1 MKLSTKGRYATR
13 ALLDLALHGD
23 HGLVLAKDISGRI
36 GVSES
41 YLEQLF
47 IPLKTAGLVRA
58 VRGARGGFAL
68 ARPASEINLSHIIQA
83 TEGSVAPADCVDDAS
98 MCSRSSQCVTRDVW
112 AEMKSAMDN
121 ILGNT
126 TLQNLVDRHET
137 LGKDAGKC
145 RK

>member
-23 HGLVLAKDISGRI
+23 EGLVLARDISSRI

-47 IPLKTAGLVRA
+47 MPVRTAGLIRA

-68 ARPASEINLSHIIQA
+68 ARPPSDITLSQIIQA
-83 TEGSVAPADCVDDAS
+83 TEGSIAPSDCVDDGNV
-98 MCSRSSQCVTRDVW
+98 CTRSGACVTREVW
-112 AEMKSAMDN
+112 AEMKTAMDKV
-121 ILGNT
+121 LANT
-126 TLQNLVDRHET
+126 TLQDLVNRHADRGEEP
-137 LGKDAGKC
+137 GKC
-145 RK
+145 EG